1 MQDSDCSDNQSDC
14 SIFVWTSLP
23 YNKICYYYVYLPL
36 YFWQG
41 YFRYAKAYYHLGFHD
56 KAMAINIQAQTRCGQ
71 TTELIQQ
78 AAMFTKGNCNATQ
91 S

>member
-1 MQDSDCSDNQSDC
+1 VIKDEQVTYKNKSFRLYLK
-14 SIFVWTSLP
+14 FVITTV
-23 YNKICYYYVYLPL
+23 YVYLL
-36 YFWQG
+36 LSIWQG

-56 KAMAINIQAQTRCGQ
+56 KAIAINIQAQTRCGQ

-78 AAMFTKGNCNATQ
+78 AAMFTKGNCIATQ